1 MYIRT
6 RLHMSGTHA
15 TIFARMMYGIYACIN
30 AHKNMC
36 VPIEYYVR
44 TFSCVQAY
52 VFVLYIYVRTSSPS
66 LAGAPVEGLTS
77 KTVII
82 CLHKEGNNSFGF
94 TVRGGRTENRPVT
107 VAHIRQGSHI
117 YQ

>member
-1 MYIRT
+1 MR
-6 RLHMSGTHA
+6 
-15 TIFARMMYGIYACIN
+15 
-30 AHKNMC
+30 
-36 VPIEYYVR
+36 VPIEYNVMFHVFKHTYVH
-44 TFSCVQAY
+44 TY
-52 VFVLYIYVRTSSPS
+52 VHCTYTYVHTSSFS
-66 LAGAPVEGLTS
+66 VAGAPVEGLTS